1 MQIEVIKSERDL
13 ILDLVLSVNPNESN
27 LNPSCYNFLE
37 SLKLAVI
44 SQGVTSEKVIG
55 FKSKVDIKTS
65 FGSREGITLVMPS
78 EENIELSQ
86 YSVLS
91 QLGMLLFGKK
101 QGDIVV
107 WEHNDIKEQIEII
120 SVK

>member
-1 MQIEVIKSERDL
+1 MQIEVNRSERDS
-13 ILDLVLSVNPNESN
+13 ILDLFLSVNPNESN

-37 SLKLAVI
+37 TLKLAAIV
-44 SQGVTSEKVIG
+44 SESIQKNVIG
-55 FKSKVDIKTS
+55 FQSKIDIKTS
-65 FGSREGITLVMPS
+65 FGSKEGITLVMPS
-78 EENIELSQ
+78 EENIELSR

-101 QGDIVV
+101 QGDIVF
-107 WEHNDIKEQIEII
+107 WEHHDTKEQIEII